1 MPAIEFPQEVIDRL
15 ANVMKEK
22 LPTPVDD
29 AIIYD
34 IIHTHIAI
42 AGEYVNSLEKTTK
55 T

>member
-1 MPAIEFPQEVIDRL
+1 MPVIQFPQEVVDRL
-15 ANVMKEK
+15 ADVMKEK